1 MLLLG
6 RKIMLTGWS
15 KARNWSVTACFD
27 FKRCAPVRRSF
38 DSKNCD
44 SAGFCGQ
51 LWPRLG
57 AWLWIKA
64 NLRVQYGIKTL
75 YDETVG
81 VYVI

>member
-1 MLLLG
+1 MSFPAVQNFRGHLYYLRTVYLE
-6 RKIMLTGWS
+6 KIVSRTH
-15 KARNWSVTACFD
+15 
-27 FKRCAPVRRSF
+27 VRHSF
-38 DSKNCD
+38 DGKKCG

-57 AWLWIKA
+57 TWLLMKA